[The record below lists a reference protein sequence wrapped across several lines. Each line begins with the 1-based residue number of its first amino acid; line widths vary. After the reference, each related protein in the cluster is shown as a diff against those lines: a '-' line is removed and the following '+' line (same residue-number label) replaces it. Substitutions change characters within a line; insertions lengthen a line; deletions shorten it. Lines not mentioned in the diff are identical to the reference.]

1 MTTLSRED
9 LQAARGRGVPDL
21 VSSDVRLLFVGINP
35 GLWTA
40 AVQAHFARPGNR
52 FYKALYAGGLVDE
65 ELDVRGGFD
74 DGARSALLDRGIGI
88 TNLVN
93 RATARADELGV
104 DELRA
109 GSRALKRKVAR
120 WEPRVV
126 AVVGVTAYRVAFE
139 CPKAKVGKQGDELS
153 GAELWALPNPSGL
166 NAHYQ
171 VPELGRLYHAAGE
184 SAGLELSPPP
194 GRSRA

>member
-1 MTTLSRED
+1 M
-9 LQAARGRGVPDL
+9 PDL
-21 VSSDVRLLFVGINP
+21 VRTDVRLLFVGINP

-52 FYKALYAGGLVDE
+52 FYKALHAGGLVAK

-74 DGARSALLDRGIGI
+74 RLSRAALLDRGIGI
-88 TNLVN
+88 TNLVD
-93 RATARADELGV
+93 RATARADELGT

-109 GSRALKRKVAR
+109 GARGLIRKVAR
-120 WEPRVV
+120 LEPRVV
-126 AVVGVTAYRVAFE
+126 AVVGLTAYRAAFQRPGAE
-139 CPKAKVGKQGDELS
+139 VGRQEERLS

-171 VPELGRLYHAAGE
+171 VPELGRWYRAAAE
-184 SAGLELSPPP
+184 SAGLELLPSP
-194 GRSRA
+194 G